1 MLPLTHRKIILA
13 SRSPARLEL
22 LKEAGLKVN
31 VDYPDINESLK
42 KGESVGLHAARL
54 ALEKAKKVSARH
66 KDAVIIGVDTV
77 IALGKKIFGKP
88 KSKKE
93 AVRYLKTL
101 SGKWHK
107 VYSGTVVLDSRSGRY
122 LRKLVVSKVKF
133 ARLSKDQINWYVG
146 TGEPLRVAGAY
157 SIQWSG
163 RTLIESVDGCY
174 TNIIGVSVPVLMKML
189 KSIGAI

>member
-1 MLPLTHRKIILA
+1 MQKRKIILA

-22 LKEAGLKVN
+22 LREAGLKIS
-31 VDYPDINESLK
+31 VDYPDINESVRR
-42 KGESVGLHAARL
+42 GEPVGRYANRL
-54 ALEKAKKVSARH
+54 ALEKAKKIAIRH
-66 KDAVIIGVDTV
+66 KNAVVVGVDTV
-77 IALGKKIFGKP
+77 IALGQRIFGKP
-88 KSKKE
+88 KNKKE

-107 VYSGTVVLDSRSGRY
+107 VCSGTVVLDSKSGRY
-122 LRKLVVSKVKF
+122 LRKLVVSKVRF
-133 ARLSKDQINWYVG
+133 ARLSKEQIDWYVA

-174 TNIIGVSVPVLMKML
+174 TNIIGVSVPVLIQML
-189 KSIGAI
+189 KIINAI